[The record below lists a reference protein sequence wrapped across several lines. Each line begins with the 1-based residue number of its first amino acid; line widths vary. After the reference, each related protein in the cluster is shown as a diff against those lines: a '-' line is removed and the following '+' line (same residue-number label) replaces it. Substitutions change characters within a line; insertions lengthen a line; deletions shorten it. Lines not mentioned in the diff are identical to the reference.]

1 VHLAEGRTSIALRD
15 MNGATVK
22 EIFDQFVGA
31 GIHTIDC
38 DLDGLSTGTYFA
50 VLRNN
55 GKATVE
61 KVVKIR

>member
-1 VHLAEGRTSIALRD
+1 VHLAEGRTFLTLRD
-15 MNGATVK
+15 IHGATVK
-22 EIFDQFVGA
+22 EIFDQSVGA

-38 DLDGLSTGTYFA
+38 DLDSLQAGTYFA

-55 GKATVE
+55 GKTTVE